1 MKVMNKSILS
11 YSYASDEVKGY
22 KESEIAKSEINDCFV
37 RAVASATGS
46 HYDSAHSFV
55 KENFDRK
62 NKKATF
68 FMSDTMKKLEDT
80 GFSIDN
86 KNFKIKVLPK
96 HRVTNSYKLY
106 GEIVKRKKT
115 VKSFIKDNP
124 KGTFI
129 LGVSKH
135 AFTVKDGQ
143 LIDNKGEEF
152 RPTRKVE
159 SAFKITP
166 EVSNVQLS
174 LF

>member
-1 MKVMNKSILS
+1 MNKSILS
-11 YSYASDEVKGY
+11 YSYASNEIKGY
-22 KESEIAKSEINDCFV
+22 KESKIAKSEKNDCFV

-106 GEIVKRKKT
+106 GEVVKRKKT

-166 EVSNVQLS
+166 EVTNVQLS
-174 LF
+174 LFNA

>member
-1 MKVMNKSILS
+1 MKNSILS
-11 YSYASDEVKGY
+11 YSYASNEVKGY
-22 KESEIAKSEINDCFV
+22 KNSEIAKSEKNDCFV
-37 RAVASATGS
+37 RAIATATGS

-55 KENFDRK
+55 KETFDRK
-62 NKKATF
+62 NKKGTQ
-68 FMSDTMKKLEDT
+68 FMSHTMSKLEDS
-80 GFSIDN
+80 GFAIDN
-86 KNFKIKVLPK
+86 KEFKIKVLPK
-96 HRVTNSYKLY
+96 SRVTNSYKLY

-135 AFTVKDGQ
+135 AFTIKDGQ
-143 LIDNKGEEF
+143 LIDNAGEEF

-159 SAFKITP
+159 SAFRITP
-166 EVSNVQLS
+166 EVADVQLS

>member
-1 MKVMNKSILS
+1 MNNSILS
-11 YSYASDEVKGY
+11 YSYASNEIKGY
-22 KESEIAKSEINDCFV
+22 SDSELAKSEKNDCFV

-55 KENFDRK
+55 KETFDRK
-62 NKKATF
+62 HKKGTK
-68 FMSDTMKKLEDT
+68 FMEGTMKKLEDS
-80 GFSIDN
+80 GFTIDN
-86 KNFKIKVLPK
+86 KNFNIKVLPK

-143 LIDNKGEEF
+143 LIDNAGEEF

-166 EVSNVQLS
+166 EVNDVQLK